1 MNEFEL
7 MQLGG
12 WSTITMV
19 RRYAKVNVVKLSPK
33 VRKALTNGPT
43 GSDFKLPAA
52 CIR

>member
-1 MNEFEL
+1 MI
-7 MQLGG
+7 QLGG
-12 WSTITMV
+12 WATIATV